1 MLTRARAKR
10 PIFRTGGLV
19 SGLPNHRSIV
29 SRLLFI
35 VARSAPERYDFL
47 RYAFA
52 CDEHVDV
59 IFDRR
64 RSDRR
69 HEDRPH
75 PIERRRAERR
85 THDVLR
91 ELQRQ
96 GYAVIRRA

>member
-1 MLTRARAKR
+1 M
-10 PIFRTGGLV
+10 
-19 SGLPNHRSIV
+19 

-35 VARSAPERYDFL
+35 VARSAPERYEFL

-69 HEDRPH
+69 HLDDP
-75 PIERRRAERR
+75 PAIERRHGERR
-85 THDVLR
+85 TYDVLR
-91 ELQRQ
+91 ELERQ
-96 GYAVIRRA
+96 GYAVVRRG